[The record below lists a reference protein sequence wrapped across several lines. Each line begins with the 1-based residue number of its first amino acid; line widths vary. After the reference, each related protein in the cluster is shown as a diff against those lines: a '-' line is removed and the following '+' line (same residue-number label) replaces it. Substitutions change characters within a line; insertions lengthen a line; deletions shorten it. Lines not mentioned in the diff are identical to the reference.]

1 MNLAEAHI
9 SAKRPVKSEELEAQ
23 RDVIQLLC
31 AIFLAHQGNKE
42 AKDET
47 TFVCVGTYF
56 MHPCYW
62 EETIVDM
69 IISSC
74 QV

>member
-1 MNLAEAHI
+1 MNLAEARV
-9 SAKRPVKSEELEAQ
+9 SAKRPGKSEELEAQ

-47 TFVCVGTYF
+47 TFVCVGTL
-56 MHPCYW
+56 CTLAIGKS
-62 EETIVDM
+62 TIVDM